1 MDKPLPRHAARSN
14 LLFRKSVGSNP
25 TGVSILLIVLRSLQY
40 MSFVRNL
47 KVINVLSF
55 QILSP
60 FYIN

>member
-1 MDKPLPRHAARSN
+1 
-14 LLFRKSVGSNP
+14 
-25 TGVSILLIVLRSLQY
+25 LLIVLRSLQY